1 MNKVAKPLKKLLQL
15 HMGRAWEAELRA
27 ALGALAD
34 RFDQW
39 RSGVLT
45 TEDLDSAVHEYHNG
59 IAREIWKRYTGDDPA
74 LPLARAVALGLIAR
88 ESLPPEVLER
98 IAPWLETLTRDTGED
113 D

>member
-1 MNKVAKPLKKLLQL
+1 MNKLPKPLKKLIEL
-15 HMGRAWEAELRA
+15 HMGRAWEAELRD

-39 RSGVLT
+39 RAATLT

-59 IAREIWKRYTGDDPA
+59 IARDIWKRYTGGDPA
-74 LPLARAVALGLIAR
+74 LPLARAVVLGIIAR
-88 ESLPPEVLER
+88 ESLPPEVLEH
-98 IAPWLETLTRDTGED
+98 IAPLLELFARDTGED